1 VGDGA
6 GTVLADKGAVVTGAG
21 HGIGRALATR
31 LAAEGARVVVNDLDD
46 DAARAVASEVGGTA
60 APGDCA
66 SPQGVAQIIA
76 TATEALGGID
86 IYMANAGI
94 DRTQPESLQTSDDD
108 WARMLETNVMAHVRA
123 ARVLVPTWLENGAG
137 GRFVVTASAAG
148 LLTMIGAAPY
158 SVTKH
163 AALGFAEWLSVTY
176 GNRGVVVQAICPQ
189 GVQTRMLDQAGPLK
203 DLLSR
208 DDALTP
214 DQVADAWVTS
224 LADDR
229 FLVLPH
235 PEVAGYYAA
244 RAQDT
249 DRWLAGM
256 RRLQDKVDAF
266 TSTAGGDQR

>member
-1 VGDGA
+1 M
-6 GTVLADKGAVVTGAG
+6 VLADKGAVVTGAG
-21 HGIGRALATR
+21 HGIGAALARR

-46 DAARAVASEVGGTA
+46 DAARAVASEIGGTA

-66 SPQGVAQIIA
+66 SAEGVAQLMR
-76 TATEALGGID
+76 TATDALGAID
-86 IYMANAGI
+86 IFMANAGI
-94 DRTQPESLQTSDDD
+94 DRTQPNSLQASDED
-108 WARMLETNVMAHVRA
+108 WAKMLETNVMAHVRA
-123 ARVLVPTWLENGAG
+123 ARVLVPQWLKDGKG

-163 AALGFAEWLSVTY
+163 AAVGFAEWLSVTY

-208 DDALTP
+208 DEALSP
-214 DQVADAWVTS
+214 EQVADAWMSS

-266 TSTAGGDQR
+266 ADTEGSGAG

>member
-1 VGDGA
+1 MLA
-6 GTVLADKGAVVTGAG
+6 GRRAVVTGAG
-21 HGIGRALATR
+21 QGIGRALAER
-31 LAAEGARVVVNDLDD
+31 LVAEGAEVVVNDV
-46 DAARAVASEVGGTA
+46 DAAAAHEVAEQINAIA

-66 SPQGVAQIIA
+66 SSDGVAQLIDK
-76 TATEALGGID
+76 ATEALGGID

-94 DRTQPESLQTSDDD
+94 DRTQADSLQASDDD
-108 WARMLETNVMAHVRA
+108 WAAMIETNVMAHVRA
-123 ARVLVPTWLENGAG
+123 ARMLVPRWLQAGG

-163 AALGFAEWLSVTY
+163 AAIGFAEWLSVTY

-214 DQVADAWVTS
+214 EQVADAWVDS

-235 PEVAGYYAA
+235 PEVAAYYAA
-244 RAQDT
+244 RATDT
-249 DRWLAGM
+249 DAWLARM
-256 RRLQDKVDAF
+256 RRLQDKVDMLTGT
-266 TSTAGGDQR
+266 TS